1 MHMLR
6 KAVVDNLTRPRL
18 IWLSVQLGI
27 FDARDLPK
35 AELRAR
41 FVRSRLFD
49 NETMLYGLKI
59 DDLRSVAASLD
70 IDIARVPRKDLINQ
84 LLTYRRKSAPK
95 PKTKPRHKTK
105 NKVAPESELG
115 QALGDECYI
124 PTGVSEANDGEGAN
138 QTERDIDA
146 KQRKSEPGF
155 KASDV
160 PPHLFACRHM
170 WLYEQGPYW
179 VLSSRNA
186 STVSVFDSKES
197 AKSWHKAFDE
207 FRGFKHTLANIGY
220 PPGFKGSL
228 PNGKIR
234 PPGLT
239 DESDT
244 ADSEQIAAPP
254 TTDEADAQGEED
266 TPDTLYECPVCQ
278 APVALRDAKSHLKQ
292 HRVRREIK
300 PVLKD
305 WIRGLEDAARA
316 VLAKGSRR
324 GGDSGAPGKRREAG
338 GASPSSVNAESIR
351 LTGHLRSVRRVG

>member
-1 MHMLR
+1 MLR
-6 KAVVDNLTRPRL
+6 KAVADALTRPRL
-18 IWLSVQLGI
+18 NWLSVQLGI
-27 FDARDLPK
+27 FDARELPHG
-35 AELRAR
+35 ELIAK
-41 FVRSRLFD
+41 FIRSRLFD
-49 NETMLYGLKI
+49 NETMLYGLRI

-70 IDIARVPRKDLINQ
+70 IDTACVPRKGLISQ
-84 LLTYRRKSAPK
+84 LLMYRRQSAPK
-95 PKTKPRHKTK
+95 PKARPRPKTK
-105 NKVAPESELG
+105 SKVATESEPG
-115 QALGDECYI
+115 QAWGDEGDI

-179 VLSSRNA
+179 VLSSRHA

-197 AKSWHKAFDE
+197 AQCWHKAFDE
-207 FRGFKHTLANIGY
+207 FRGFKHTLAKIGY
-220 PPGFKGSL
+220 PPGFNGAL

-234 PPGLT
+234 PSGLT
-239 DESDT
+239 DESGTSDP
-244 ADSEQIAAPP
+244 EQIAALL

>member
-18 IWLSVQLGI
+18 NWLSVQLGI
-27 FDARDLPK
+27 FNARDLAE
-35 AELRAR
+35 AELIRR
-41 FVRSRLFD
+41 FIRSRLFD

-70 IDIARVPRKDLINQ
+70 IDIAHVPRKDLISQ
-84 LLTYRRKSAPK
+84 LLMYRRESAPK
-95 PKTKPRHKTK
+95 PKTKPRPKTK
-105 NKVAPESELG
+105 SKVAPESEPG
-115 QALGDECYI
+115 QAWGDEGDI
-124 PTGVSEANDGEGAN
+124 PTGVSEANDGVGAN
-138 QTERDIDA
+138 QTDRDIEA
-146 KQRKSEPGF
+146 KQRKAEPGF

-170 WLYEQGPYW
+170 WLYEQGSYW

-186 STVSVFDSKES
+186 STVSVFDTKES

-244 ADSEQIAAPP
+244 SDPEQIAAPP

-278 APVALRDAKSHLKQ
+278 APVALRDAKSHLRQ

-305 WIRGLEDAARA
+305 WVRGLECAARA
-316 VLAKGSRR
+316 VLAKGSRGR
-324 GGDSGAPGKRREAG
+324 GDPGAPGKPREAG
-338 GASPSSVNAESIR
+338 GPSPSSENSESIR
-351 LTGHLRSVRRVG
+351 LTGQLRSVRRVG